1 MSKSL
6 TPEQCRMARAA
17 LKWSTNQLAEEADI
31 GLNTVNRFEKG
42 TVPKDKII
50 EKIRITL
57 ENKGVA
63 FTEDGCVCPPKE
75 TQNAS

>member
-17 LKWSTNQLAEEADI
+17 LKWTTSQLADEADI

-42 TVPKDKII
+42 TAPKDKII
-50 EKIRITL
+50 EKVRSTF
-57 ENKGVA
+57 ENKGVT
-63 FTEDGCVCPPKE
+63 FTDDGCVCPPEKL
-75 TQNAS
+75 TK